1 MSNPAI
7 DLNELKEIMDN
18 DMELIHDCFSDFIN
32 DMPQIYE
39 EIKKAVL
46 EKNAQELDASAHKLK
61 GTLRYLAADAAAN
74 AAYDIEAAGKE
85 NKLKNLDD
93 KLETLKTECKKV
105 TDYINNF
112 KF

>member
-18 DMELIHDCFSDFIN
+18 DMELIQDCFSEFIN

-46 EKNAQELDASAHKLK
+46 EKNVQNLDASAHKLK
-61 GTLRYLAADAAAN
+61 GTLRYLAADAAAD

-85 NKLKNLDD
+85 NKLKNLDG

>member
-18 DMELIHDCFSDFIN
+18 DMELIQDCFSGFI
-32 DMPQIYE
+32 DELPQIYE
-39 EIKKAVL
+39 DIEKAIL

-85 NKLKNLDD
+85 NNLKDLDG
-93 KLETLKTECKKV
+93 KLETLKSECRKV
-105 TDYINNF
+105 TDYIDDF